1 MDSVT
6 RKVGGQIQAKNKL
19 SLIFVK
25 LYTDES
31 LFMEFK
37 SAGIFQCLV
46 QFQSQKE
53 KNGFQIIFNS
63 AHTFLAIFFEK
74 LYNFFEQ
81 V

>member
-25 LYTDES
+25 LYTDEL

-37 SAGIFQCLV
+37 SAGIFSMSCLV
-46 QFQSQKE
+46 S
-53 KNGFQIIFNS
+53 
-63 AHTFLAIFFEK
+63 K
-74 LYNFFEQ
+74 LEGKKWFPNYF
-81 V
+81 